1 MKHLDMHQVRQFL
14 LVSGVVVALLAGA
27 VALAPIGTAQ
37 GAAETRTAD
46 TPMPTTAAEHNAEA
60 AKYDEEAASLDDKA
74 ERHAKLANA
83 YRGRGGAGSKQ
94 STAFQSMAAH
104 CDKLADAYRKAA
116 LEARATA
123 QSHREMAKMG

>member
-1 MKHLDMHQVRQFL
+1 MKHLDMHRVRHIL
-14 LVSGVVVALLAGA
+14 LASALVVALLAGA
-27 VALAPIGTAQ
+27 VGLTPIGTAQ
-37 GAAETRTAD
+37 GAAETKTAD
-46 TPMPTTAAEHNAEA
+46 MPMPTTAAEHNAEA
-60 AKYDEEAASLDDKA
+60 AKYDEEAASLDAKA

-83 YRGRGGAGSKQ
+83 YRARGAGGKQ